1 MANFNKFNVCIIG
14 AGAAG
19 ITIAKSMCSD
29 NIKIAII
36 EKGPLNSN
44 TVLNDYLVD
53 SNNLP
58 IRKNSRNIGFGG
70 TTNSWASLSS
80 LYEPDCINDGS
91 FLWGINYEDITKYYK
106 MASEIFP
113 FPAYKNFIHN
123 ENYQNL
129 NKYELKAKVFAGSG
143 SRINFRDNLNGL
155 ADCNVDIF
163 HNSIAYKL
171 NLDKSNNAIESC
183 DYFDEMN
190 IRKKLFADVFIC
202 TSGGIENSLL
212 LSRSSI
218 STNSPVGRYFMDHYK
233 FRSGVFQINNH
244 KKFTNY
250 FGKVKLGMPIYFG
263 ITNSKSIN
271 KLNPYIRIEPIY
283 PWSEGTALNSFISI
297 IKPVK
302 GLFTKASYL
311 LRFNANVIGADEYYE
326 DRDFNQEINYV
337 SKILDVL
344 KNAHIILLYILK
356 RIFPFTPV
364 YPSKGQIFNHLDM
377 EARFDN
383 IIVDK
388 SYHDD
393 LKKFKQHSEAKI
405 SFKNELNTIN
415 KLHAKFA
422 TFLEHE
428 NLGVYYPDENQLKKE
443 ILNNIQDASHHMG
456 TTRIGQSSKDS
467 VVDTNLKVHD
477 VENLYVSGSSVFRNG
492 QNSNPTYT
500 IVALSLRLSDYL
512 VKKYFKINHEQD

>member
-1 MANFNKFNVCIIG
+1 MINSNKFDVCIIG

-19 ITIAKSMCSD
+19 ITIAKSLSNK

-36 EKGPLNSN
+36 EKGPLDSN
-44 TVLNDYLVD
+44 IPINDYQVD
-53 SNNLP
+53 SKNLP

-80 LYEPDCINDGS
+80 LYEPDDINNGS
-91 FLWGINYEDITKYYK
+91 FLWGINYKDIIKYYK
-106 MASEIFP
+106 MASEIFS
-113 FPAYKNFIHN
+113 FPAYSSFIDN

-129 NKYELKAKVFAGSG
+129 NHYKLKAKVFAGSR
-143 SRINFRDNLNGL
+143 SRINFRDHLIDLIDN
-155 ADCNVDIF
+155 NVDIF

-171 NLDKSNNAIESC
+171 NLNKSNNLIESC
-183 DYFDEMN
+183 DYFDEMS
-190 IRKKLFADVFIC
+190 IKQKLFANIFIC

-212 LSRSSI
+212 LNRSLV
-218 STNSPVGRYFMDHYK
+218 STNSPIGRYFMDHYK
-233 FRSGVFQINNH
+233 FRSGVFQIKNH

-250 FGKVKLGMPIYFG
+250 FGKVRRGMPIYFG
-263 ITNSKSIN
+263 ITNSSCIN

-283 PWSEGTALNSFISI
+283 PWSEGTALNSFISM

-302 GLFTKASYL
+302 ALFTKVSYL
-311 LRFNANVIGADEYYE
+311 LRFNASVIGAAEYYE
-326 DRDFNQEINYV
+326 DRDFNQEMSYV

-356 RIFPFTPV
+356 RIFPFIPI
-364 YPSKGQIFNHLDM
+364 YPRKGQIFNHLDM
-377 EARFDN
+377 EARLTN
-383 IIVDK
+383 TIVDM
-388 SYHDD
+388 SYHDEF
-393 LKKFKQHSEAKI
+393 KNFKQNSEAKI
-405 SFKNELNTIN
+405 SFKNELNSIKN
-415 KLHAKFA
+415 LHSKFA

-428 NLGVYYPDENQLKKE
+428 NFGVYYPDECALEKDF
-443 ILNNIQDASHHMG
+443 LNDIQDASHHMG
-456 TTRIGQSSKDS
+456 TTRIGPSSNDS

-500 IVALSLRLSDYL
+500 IVALSLRLSNHL
-512 VKKYFKINHEQD
+512 GKKYFKINND